1 MSQTTDVVLAA
12 SYDMGVCPDALC
24 LQLGTAAIHILAVHA
39 QDSTHK
45 EINITII
52 RDSEKNHIRNAVCEA
67 S

>member
-1 MSQTTDVVLAA
+1 MCLVA
-12 SYDMGVCPDALC
+12 PC

-52 RDSEKNHIRNAVCEA
+52 RDSDKKNILNAVCEA